1 MHAAVSKSFSYEGI
15 EAPEIRIYRN
25 LDQGHRR
32 YMDEKGNYIPTV
44 VYQPANPDEPLGYYD
59 FDADK
64 DVNGLFEPP
73 TTGRDGRFFWVH
85 QVFPAEKTFPEG
97 FRYVMMSMVSDQE
110 AEIEEYALAHDL
122 GSKPYIG
129 RDSQGVLLVPGIR
142 TMTHPEMF
150 EIMATN
156 YTYVSGAPGVAVA
169 AGRRRPG
176 SPWSIPP
183 W

>member
-73 TTGRDGRFFWVH
+73 TTAAMGASSGC
-85 QVFPAEKTFPEG
+85 T
-97 FRYVMMSMVSDQE
+97 RYS
-110 AEIEEYALAHDL
+110 
-122 GSKPYIG
+122 
-129 RDSQGVLLVPGIR
+129 
-142 TMTHPEMF
+142 
-150 EIMATN
+150 
-156 YTYVSGAPGVAVA
+156 
-169 AGRRRPG
+169 RRRKP
-176 SPWSIPP
+176 SPRASAM
-183 W
+183 